1 MLDLLK
7 STYELEERI
16 KEIISAVDRLL
27 SVEPLVE
34 GLARNTRWM
43 MPMLVF

>member
-7 STYELEERI
+7 STYELDERI

-27 SVEPLVE
+27 SMEPMVE
-34 GLARNTRWM
+34 GSAQNTRWM